1 MHSSG
6 VDGMQRASQ
15 VSIEWKR
22 HKKVTIPWA
31 TYDAHRLNECKR
43 VIDLREAF
51 TELDQPVQRREFQ
64 LSQLTVLL
72 LLKLMFDISYRTL
85 ASAAKDLYIYQAL
98 GMKRAPC
105 YKTIQNTM
113 QYLSE
118 KVLMGIN
125 QGLIPQVTSL
135 GGLDS
140 SGMKT
145 HRRGAWIVLRFH
157 TPQHRRDF
165 KKIHLFVDLISKKIL
180 YCLVTTGMT
189 SDARHVKKLLKGCQ
203 WTRVDVILADGGY
216 DTREC
221 FNAITDVGATPGI
234 PVRRNAIAKSHG
246 CYSRRKAVLAQQ
258 HDYLLWKEQVQYRM
272 RCVVE
277 SIFSGL
283 KRRFGEHL
291 FSLKEQFR
299 KVEMWL
305 RTILWNVVIYPR

>member
-1 MHSSG
+1 MHPSG

-15 VSIEWKR
+15 ENREWKR
-22 HKKVTIPWA
+22 HKEVTVPWA

-43 VIDLREAF
+43 VVDLRETF
-51 TELDQPVQRREFQ
+51 IELDQPVQRREFQ

-85 ASAAKDLYIYQAL
+85 ASATKDLHLYQAL
-98 GMKRAPC
+98 AMKRAPC

-113 QYLSE
+113 QYLTE
-118 KVLMGIN
+118 RVLMEIN
-125 QGLIPQVTSL
+125 QRLIPQATAI

-157 TPQHRRDF
+157 LPQHRRDF
-165 KKIHLFVDLISKKIL
+165 KKVHLFVDLVSKKIL
-180 YCLVTTGMT
+180 YCLVTTGKA
-189 SDARHVKKLLKGCQ
+189 SDSKQVKKLLKGCR
-203 WTRVDVILADGGY
+203 WTRVDIILADGGY

-221 FNAITDVGATPGI
+221 FNAITSVGAAPGI
-234 PVRRNAIAKSHG
+234 PVRRNASVRNRW
-246 CYSRRKAVLAQQ
+246 CPSRKRAVRAQQ
-258 HDYLLWKEQVQYRM
+258 QDYSQWEEQVQYRM

-291 FSLKEQFR
+291 FSIKERFR
-299 KVEMWL
+299 RVEMWL

>member
-1 MHSSG
+1 MHPSG

-15 VSIEWKR
+15 ENTEWKR
-22 HKKVTIPWA
+22 HKEVTVPWA

-43 VIDLREAF
+43 VIDLRKAF
-51 TELDQPVQRREFQ
+51 VELDQPVQRREFQ
-64 LSQLTVLL
+64 LSQLTILL

-85 ASAAKDLYIYQAL
+85 ASATKDLYLFQAL
-98 GMKRAPC
+98 AMKRAPC

-113 QYLSE
+113 QYLTES
-118 KVLMGIN
+118 VLMEIN
-125 QGLIPQVTSL
+125 QGLIPQATAI

-157 TPQHRRDF
+157 LPQHRRDF
-165 KKIHLFVDLISKKIL
+165 KKIHLFVDLVSKKIL
-180 YCLVTTGMT
+180 YCLVTTGKA
-189 SDARHVKKLLKGCQ
+189 SDAKQVKKLLKGCQ

-221 FNAITDVGATPGI
+221 FNAITGVGATPGI
-234 PVRRNAIAKSHG
+234 PVRKNAITKSHG
-246 CYSRRKAVLAQQ
+246 CYSRRKAVIAQQ
-258 HDYLLWKEQVQYRM
+258 HDYSHWEEQVQYRM
-272 RCVVE
+272 RCVIE

-291 FSLKEQFR
+291 FSIKEHFR

>member
-1 MHSSG
+1 MHPSG

-15 VSIEWKR
+15 ENIEWKR
-22 HKKVTIPWA
+22 HKEVTVPWA

-43 VIDLREAF
+43 VIDLRETF
-51 TELDQPVQRREFQ
+51 IELDQPVQRREFQ

-85 ASAAKDLYIYQAL
+85 ASATKDLYLFQAL
-98 GMKRAPC
+98 AMKRAPC

-113 QYLSE
+113 QYLTES
-118 KVLMGIN
+118 VLMEIN
-125 QGLIPQVTSL
+125 QGLIPQATAI

-157 TPQHRRDF
+157 LPQHRRDF
-165 KKIHLFVDLISKKIL
+165 KKIHLFVDLVSKKIL
-180 YCLVTTGMT
+180 YCLVTTGKS
-189 SDARHVKKLLKGCQ
+189 SDAKQVKKLLKGCQ

-221 FNAITDVGATPGI
+221 FNAIIGVGATPGI
-234 PVRRNAIAKSHG
+234 PVRKNASVRNRW
-246 CYSRRKAVLAQQ
+246 CTSRKRAVHAQQ
-258 HDYLLWKEQVQYRM
+258 QDYSQWEEQVHYRM

-277 SIFSGL
+277 SVFSGL

-291 FSLKEQFR
+291 FSIKERFR

-305 RTILWNVVIYPR
+305 RPILWNVVIYPR

>member
-1 MHSSG
+1 MHPSRMN
-6 VDGMQRASQ
+6 GMQRASQ
-15 VSIEWKR
+15 ENREWNR
-22 HKKVTIPWA
+22 HKEITVPWA
-31 TYDAHRLNECKR
+31 TYDAYRLGECKR

-51 TELDQPVQRREFQ
+51 VGLDRSVQRREFH

-85 ASAAKDLYIYQAL
+85 ASAVNDLSIYQAL

-113 QYLSE
+113 HYLTE
-118 KVLMGIN
+118 CVLMEIN
-125 QGLIPQVTSL
+125 QGLIPQVITL

-157 TPQHRRDF
+157 LPQHRRDF

-180 YCLVTTGMT
+180 YCLVTDGRA
-189 SDARHVKKLLKGCQ
+189 SDVKQVKKLLKGCR
-203 WTRVDVILADGGY
+203 WTRVDIILADGGY
-216 DTREC
+216 DSREC
-221 FNAITDVGATPGI
+221 FNAIAHVGATPGI
-234 PVRRNAIAKSHG
+234 PVRWNATTRNRWCI
-246 CYSRRKAVLAQQ
+246 SRKKAVCTQQ
-258 HDYLLWKEQVQYRM
+258 QDYSQWNEQVHYRM
-272 RCVVE
+272 RCVIE

-291 FSLKEQFR
+291 FSINEQFR
-299 KVEMWL
+299 RTEMWL
-305 RTILWNVVIYPR
+305 RTILWNVLIYPR